1 LHDARIHAHG
11 ANLSEGA
18 RTRDITRGIRKV
30 RMIEDVKNLPAEND
44 RDFLPENGALDESC
58 VEVTLIRP
66 SKDVPS

>member
-1 LHDARIHAHG
+1 
-11 ANLSEGA
+11 
-18 RTRDITRGIRKV
+18 
-30 RMIEDVKNLPAEND
+30 MIEDVKNLPAEND